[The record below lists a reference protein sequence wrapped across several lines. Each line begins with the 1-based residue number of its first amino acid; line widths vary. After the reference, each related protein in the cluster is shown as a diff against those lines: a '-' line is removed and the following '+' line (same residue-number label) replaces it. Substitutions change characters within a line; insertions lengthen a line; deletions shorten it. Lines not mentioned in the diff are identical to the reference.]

1 MTDSIIL
8 NTVIFAAFFLKG
20 VAGFGNTLILN
31 GGLAFIRENR
41 FITPIDTLLGLP
53 VNIFILFREWRY
65 IRFNIAL
72 PMLISV
78 AAGIVPGILLL
89 DSVNDRIL
97 KSILGVVLLMISI
110 DFFLGRKKV
119 RKAESSNKSVNQA
132 LIIST
137 GFISGILMGLF
148 GIGVLIPAVLNRMGL
163 DKRNFR
169 GSLCFVF
176 TAESIIRVTG
186 YTMKGIINM
195 DIFYNFLFLVPAAF
209 AGVILSRI
217 VDRKINDNMIRKIVI
232 IVLIISAVLL
242 IIKNRFGLNGA

>member
-1 MTDSIIL
+1 VTDLIIL
-8 NTVIFAAFFLKG
+8 NTVVFTAFFLKG
-20 VAGFGNTLILN
+20 IAGFGNTLILN

-53 VNIFILFREWRY
+53 VNIFMLFREWRY
-65 IRFNIAL
+65 IRFSIAL
-72 PMLISV
+72 PMLMSA
-78 AAGIVPGILLL
+78 AAGIIPGILLL

-97 KSILGVVLLMISI
+97 KSILGVVLLIISI
-110 DFFLGRKKV
+110 DFFLGRKRI
-119 RKAESSNKSVNQA
+119 RKGESRTNTA

-163 DKRNFR
+163 DKRTFR

-176 TAESIIRVTG
+176 TAESIIRITG
-186 YTMKGIINM
+186 YTMRGIINM
-195 DIFYNFLFLVPAAF
+195 DIFLNFLFLIPAAF

-217 VDRKINDNMIRKIVI
+217 ADRKINDNMIRKIVI

-242 IIKNRFGLNGA
+242 IIKNRFGL